1 MSTKIMVVDDEPDT
15 VDLVSLVLEDEGYE
29 IMPAYTGRE
38 ALDMLSDAKPDLIL
52 LDIMMPGID
61 GWNVY
66 QSIRKNEKTKDL
78 PVVMLTAKAQS
89 IDKMI
94 GLHVVGVDG
103 YLTKP
108 FGRMELIDCVKAH
121 LKERN

>member
-1 MSTKIMVVDDEPDT
+1 MIVDDEPDT
-15 VDLVSLVLEDEGYE
+15 VELVSLVLESEGYE
-29 IMPAYTGRE
+29 VIPVYNGRD
-38 ALDMLSDAKPDLIL
+38 ALNMLKDVKPDLIL
-52 LDIMMPGID
+52 LDIMMPDVD

-66 QSIRKNEKTKDL
+66 QSIRSNEETKDL

-103 YLTKP
+103 YITKP
-108 FGRMELIDCVKAH
+108 FGHRELTDGVKKH
-121 LKERN
+121 LKEK